1 VSARLGYNII
11 ATSGN
16 IRFEDDPMNMSKK
29 TLASLAA
36 ACVLALGVAW
46 AQQPGTTTPSNW
58 LGMAELERIGT
69 NEGFTVTEIETK
81 QRLAEV
87 EGYDAQQR
95 KVKLLVDRQ
104 TGEILSRRVKERRR
118 W

>member
-1 VSARLGYNII
+1 
-11 ATSGN
+11 
-16 IRFEDDPMNMSKK
+16 MSKTKK
-29 TLASLAA
+29 TLIPLLAA
-36 ACVLALGVAW
+36 SVLALGVAW
-46 AQQPGTTTPSNW
+46 AQQPAPAPSNW
-58 LGMAELERIGT
+58 LGMAELERIGS

-104 TGEILSRRVKERRR
+104 TGEILSRRVKERKR

>member
-1 VSARLGYNII
+1 M
-11 ATSGN
+11 N
-16 IRFEDDPMNMSKK
+16 IRKK
-29 TLASLAA
+29 ALLPLFAAS
-36 ACVLALGVAW
+36 VLAFGVVW
-46 AQQPGTTTPSNW
+46 AQQPTPAPANW

-95 KVKLLVDRQ
+95 KVKLLIDRQ

>member
-1 VSARLGYNII
+1 M
-11 ATSGN
+11 N
-16 IRFEDDPMNMSKK
+16 IRKK
-29 TLASLAA
+29 ALLPLIAAS
-36 ACVLALGVAW
+36 VLALGVAW
-46 AQQPGTTTPSNW
+46 AQQPTATPSNW

-95 KVKLLVDRQ
+95 KVKLLIDRQ
-104 TGEILSRRVKERRR
+104 TGEILSRRVKEPKRR